1 MSAPLVLLAMDT
13 GDAGLIADWVAE
25 GRLPTIGRLMERG
38 CWGTTGGPETI
49 CEYGFGLT
57 LFSGISRRDHGYYY
71 FRQLEPGGYDIA
83 RVRPPIDRA
92 PPFWNALRGTERKA
106 LVVDVPDLRPI
117 PGVPG
122 LQLSDWATHHG
133 SIYEPESEPPELVED
148 VRKRYGPRM
157 KIHSDPD
164 STPAQV
170 LAGLEKLLARTAMK
184 GELARDLLGRE
195 SFDLAAIFFSETD
208 AASHYLWDY
217 HTGVK
222 RDEDPQRGP
231 RLRDGLREAY
241 ESVDREMGAIV
252 EQLSPDAT
260 VFVLSLYGYQDEYPA
275 WGLIQSFL
283 DELGYRVPRGPAR
296 VAGESR
302 RLDPVAIARR
312 IVPQRMREAISRRLL
327 AGAQEKLLS
336 SALRDGTDWERTV
349 AFAVPSLY
357 TSFVRVNLEGRE
369 PRGAVAS
376 GREYNDVLTRIE
388 ADLFQLVDPETNAA
402 AVRAVSRAVDL
413 FGGDPPE
420 RLPDLFVEWEP
431 QPRLVTAV
439 EHPRARITQSMP
451 PYCPSGQEKLS
462 GFFAAAGPG
471 IGGRGALG
479 EVDLLDLAPTFL
491 ALLGLSPTQEMSG
504 RPNDAILSS

>member
-1 MSAPLVLLAMDT
+1 MSAPLVILGMDT
-13 GDAGLIADWVAE
+13 GDAGLIAEWVAE

-38 CWGTTGGPETI
+38 CWGTTAGPETI

-71 FRQLEPGGYDIA
+71 FRQLEPGGYDVT

-92 PPFWNALRGTERKA
+92 PPFWNALPGTERKA

-122 LQLSDWATHHG
+122 LQLSNWATHHG

-148 VRKRYGPRM
+148 VRARYGPRM
-157 KIHSDPD
+157 HIHSEPD
-164 STPAQV
+164 SNPAQV

-217 HTGVK
+217 HTGAK
-222 RDEDPQRGP
+222 RDEDPQR
-231 RLRDGLREAY
+231 RLRLFDGLREVY
-241 ESVDREMGAIV
+241 ESVDREMGVII
-252 EQLSPDAT
+252 EQLLPDAI

-283 DELGYRVPRGPAR
+283 DELGYRVPHGPGNGTGRVRG
-296 VAGESR
+296 
-302 RLDPVAIARR
+302 LDAVTIARR
-312 IVPQRMREAISRRLL
+312 VVPQRVREAISRRLSV
-327 AGAQEKLLS
+327 GAQERLLS

-369 PRGAVAS
+369 PRGVVTP
-376 GREYNDVLTRIE
+376 GREYDDVLAGIE
-388 ADLFQLVDPETNAA
+388 ADLVQLIDPVTRAP
-402 AVRAVSRAVDL
+402 AVRAISRAVDL

-431 QPRLVTAV
+431 QPRLVTTV

-451 PYCPSGQEKLS
+451 PYCPSGQERLS
-462 GFFAAAGPG
+462 GFFAAAGPA

-491 ALLGLSPTQEMSG
+491 ALLGLSPTPEMPG
-504 RPNDAILSS
+504 RPSDAILAS